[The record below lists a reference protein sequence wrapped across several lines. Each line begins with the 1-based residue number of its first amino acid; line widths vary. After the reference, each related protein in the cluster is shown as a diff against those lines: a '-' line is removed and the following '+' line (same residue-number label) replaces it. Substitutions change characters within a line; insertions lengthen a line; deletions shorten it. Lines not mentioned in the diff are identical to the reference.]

1 MNILPCQHDEKAVV
15 QIAPTVELL
24 KHLDTKYPNVLK
36 AERIAPEDYHGKKVF
51 RSAVE
56 TIRGQY
62 IASSITSR
70 HAMVH
75 DVLSGLKDG
84 GKIADFEESGGTKR
98 YDFEVL
104 FSHQPRVACALEVK
118 GGEGN
123 SVNISERPIWAVEFL
138 VWCHLD
144 GAITNQPSHGA
155 HAIIFNRLTSE
166 LVKRQKRVDALLIR
180 DALCGSPLRPCPK
193 YQPGIDRNRIAP
205 DIFLFPQAVPS
216 LENPSPPVHTLNS
229 LRLPKMIL
237 DSFGVEQ
244 DDYAKH
250 LWDVH
255 VEVFSKATSRGQRTM
270 RRTAIHHQ
278 GMKLEEQE
286 TYVR

>member
-1 MNILPCQHDEKAVV
+1 MNILPCQHDENAVI

-24 KHLDTKYPNVLK
+24 KNLDAKYPQVLK
-36 AERIAPEDYHGKKVF
+36 AEKIVPADYHGKKVF

-70 HAMVH
+70 HAKVH
-75 DVLSGLKDG
+75 EILTGLRDQAQ
-84 GKIADFEESGGTKR
+84 IADFEESGTTKR

-104 FSHQPRVACALEVK
+104 FSREPRVASAVEVK

-155 HAIIFNRLTSE
+155 QAIIFNRLTSE

-193 YQPGIDRNRIAP
+193 YKAGIDPAHIAP
-205 DIFLFPQAVPS
+205 DIFLFPQAVPT
-216 LENPSPPVHTLNS
+216 LENPSPPVHTLDT

-237 DSFGVEQ
+237 DYFGVTKK
-244 DDYAKH
+244 DYAKH
-250 LWDVH
+250 LWEVH
-255 VEVFSKATSRGQRTM
+255 VQVFSKATPRGERTM
-270 RRTAIHHQ
+270 RRTVGRHQ
-278 GMKLEEQE
+278 ANLN
-286 TYVR
+286 

>member
-1 MNILPCQHDEKAVV
+1 MNILPCQHDDSVV
-15 QIAPTVELL
+15 IQIAPTVELL
-24 KHLDTKYPNVLK
+24 KNLDTKYPQVLK
-36 AERIAPEDYHGKKVF
+36 AEKIIPADYHGKKVF

-70 HAMVH
+70 HAMVNE
-75 DVLSGLKDG
+75 VLQGLRDQK
-84 GKIADFEESGGTKR
+84 KIADFEESGGTKR

-104 FSHQPRVACALEVK
+104 FSQEPRVASAVEVK

-123 SVNISERPIWAVEFL
+123 SVNISDRPIWAVEFL

-155 HAIIFNRLTSE
+155 HSIIFNRLTSE

-180 DALCGSPLRPCPK
+180 DALCGTPLRPCPK
-193 YQPGIDRNRIAP
+193 YPPGIDPARIAP

-216 LENPSPPVHTLNS
+216 LENPNPPVHTLNT

-237 DSFGVEQ
+237 DLYGVKPK
-244 DDYAKH
+244 DYVKH
-250 LWDVH
+250 LWEVQ
-255 VEVFSKATSRGQRTM
+255 VQVFSKTTPRGHRTM
-270 RRTAIHHQ
+270 RHTTVRHQ
-278 GMKLEEQE
+278 GETLEERE
-286 TYVR
+286 ANV

>member
-1 MNILPCQHDEKAVV
+1 MNILPCKHDEIAVA

-24 KHLDTKYPNVLK
+24 KNLDTKYPQVLREEK
-36 AERIAPEDYHGKKVF
+36 IVPDDYHGKKVF

-70 HAMVH
+70 HGTVH
-75 DVLSGLKDG
+75 GVLSELKTQK
-84 GKIADFEESGGTKR
+84 KIADFDESGNAKR

-104 FSHQPRVACALEVK
+104 FSEEPRVAGALEVK

-123 SVNISERPIWAVEFL
+123 SVNISERPLWAVEFL

-166 LVKRQKRVDALLIR
+166 LVKRKKRVDAVLFR
-180 DALCGSPLRPCPK
+180 DALCGSALRPCPK
-193 YQPGIDRNRIAP
+193 YKQGVAPASIAP
-205 DIFLFPQAVPS
+205 DIFLFPQSVPS
-216 LENPSPPVHTLNS
+216 LQNPKPPVHTLET
-229 LRLPKMIL
+229 LLLPKMIL
-237 DSFGVEQ
+237 DLFHVAKE
-244 DDYAKH
+244 DYRKH
-250 LWDVH
+250 LWEVS
-255 VEVFSKATSRGQRTM
+255 VEVLKVKTKEGEKLK
-270 RRTAIHHQ
+270 RRTTILHE
-278 GMKLEEQE
+278 GIKLEEGE
-286 TYVR
+286 ANV

>member
-1 MNILPCQHDEKAVV
+1 MNILPCHHDEKAVV

-24 KHLDTKYPNVLK
+24 KNLDKRYPQVLK
-36 AERIAPEDYHGKKVF
+36 AEKIVPTDYHGKKVF

-70 HAMVH
+70 HATVH
-75 DVLSGLKDG
+75 GILAALRDQA
-84 GKIADFEESGGTKR
+84 KIADFDESGTTKR

-104 FSHQPRVACALEVK
+104 FSREPRVASALEVK

-123 SVNISERPIWAVEFL
+123 SVNISDRPIWAVEFL

-155 HAIIFNRLTSE
+155 AAIIFNRLTGE

-193 YQPGIDRNRIAP
+193 YKAGTDPARIAP

-216 LENPSPPVHTLNS
+216 LENPSPPVHTLET

-237 DSFGVEQ
+237 DLFGVAKK
-244 DDYAKH
+244 DYPKH
-250 LWDVH
+250 LWEVH
-255 VEVFSKATSRGQRTM
+255 VHVFSKGVAGSQRTM
-270 RRTAIHHQ
+270 RRTTVRHE
-278 GMKLEEQE
+278 GTDLEERE
-286 TYVR
+286 IHV